1 MILCVIF
8 TTTTSKLYAI
18 QKIDLRD
25 NIGIL
30 AIEILKA
37 KENIADL
44 SYDEIMRKTLDIIE
58 ELHEIYDKRL

>member
-1 MILCVIF
+1 MAYFDDNDEHALRHP
-8 TTTTSKLYAI
+8 T
-18 QKIDLRD
+18 IDLRN
-25 NIGIL
+25 NIGVL

-37 KENIADL
+37 KENLAVL

>member
-1 MILCVIF
+1 MAYFDDDSEHALRHP
-8 TTTTSKLYAI
+8 
-18 QKIDLRD
+18 KIDLRN
-25 NIGIL
+25 NIGVL

-37 KENIADL
+37 KENLAVL

>member
-1 MILCVIF
+1 MAYFDDNDEHALRHP
-8 TTTTSKLYAI
+8 
-18 QKIDLRD
+18 KIDLRN
-25 NIGIL
+25 NIGVL

-37 KENIADL
+37 KENLAVL

>member
-1 MILCVIF
+1 MAYFDDNDEHALRHP
-8 TTTTSKLYAI
+8 
-18 QKIDLRD
+18 KIDLRN
-25 NIGIL
+25 NIVVL

-37 KENIADL
+37 KENLAVL

>member
-1 MILCVIF
+1 MAYFDDDNEHALRH
-8 TTTTSKLYAI
+8 
-18 QKIDLRD
+18 QKINLRN
-25 NIGIL
+25 NIGVL

-37 KENIADL
+37 KENLAVL

>member
-1 MILCVIF
+1 MAYFDDNDEHALRH
-8 TTTTSKLYAI
+8 S
-18 QKIDLRD
+18 KIDLRN
-25 NIGIL
+25 NIGVL

-37 KENIADL
+37 KENLAVL

>member
-1 MILCVIF
+1 MAYFDDDNEHALRHP
-8 TTTTSKLYAI
+8 
-18 QKIDLRD
+18 KINLRN
-25 NIGIL
+25 NIGVL

-37 KENIADL
+37 KENLAVL

>member
-1 MILCVIF
+1 MAYFDDDDEHALRHP
-8 TTTTSKLYAI
+8 
-18 QKIDLRD
+18 KIDLRD

-37 KENIADL
+37 KENLAVL

>member
-1 MILCVIF
+1 MRNFYDDNEQALRHP
-8 TTTTSKLYAI
+8 
-18 QKIDLRD
+18 KIDLRD

>member
-1 MILCVIF
+1 MAYFDDDDEHALRHP
-8 TTTTSKLYAI
+8 
-18 QKIDLRD
+18 KIDLRD

-37 KENIADL
+37 KENLAVL

-58 ELHEIYDKRL
+58 ELHAIYDKRL

>member
-1 MILCVIF
+1 MAYFDDDDEHALRHP
-8 TTTTSKLYAI
+8 
-18 QKIDLRD
+18 KIDLRD

-37 KENIADL
+37 KENLSVL

>member
-1 MILCVIF
+1 MSYFDDDNDQALR
-8 TTTTSKLYAI
+8 YP
-18 QKIDLRD
+18 KIDLRN

-44 SYDEIMRKTLDIIE
+44 SNCEIMDKTLDIIKD
-58 ELHEIYDKRL
+58 LHKIYDDMN

>member
-1 MILCVIF
+1 MAYFDDDDEHALRHP
-8 TTTTSKLYAI
+8 
-18 QKIDLRD
+18 KIDLRN
-25 NIGIL
+25 NIGVL

-37 KENIADL
+37 KENLAVL

>member
-1 MILCVIF
+1 MAYFDDNDEHALRHP
-8 TTTTSKLYAI
+8 
-18 QKIDLRD
+18 KIDFRN
-25 NIGIL
+25 NIGVL

-37 KENIADL
+37 KENLAVL

>member
-1 MILCVIF
+1 MAYFDDDNEHALRHP
-8 TTTTSKLYAI
+8 
-18 QKIDLRD
+18 KIDLRN
-25 NIGIL
+25 NIGVL

-37 KENIADL
+37 KENLAVL